1 MHSPYIRRTLS
12 SGSMYGVYSLP
23 YFTCARNYQRKV
35 PYLLRRIR
43 TQARQARLRRGKAR
57 SRPIHTYLTYGTQC
71 IQKMLTLPC
80 ICPILSPPLM
90 TRLGFLSCSPRA
102 PSVSGSN
109 RPFSSSQGS
118 YLNAS
123 KKSNTSHVLYF
134 KWGSSAWSGRQW
146 ALDRPW

>member
-1 MHSPYIRRTLS
+1 MHSPYIRRT
-12 SGSMYGVYSLP
+12 YSTVQAVCTESIVCVTLHVRE
-23 YFTCARNYQRKV
+23 TTNV

-43 TQARQARLRRGKAR
+43 TQATRLRRGKAR
-57 SRPIHTYLTYGTQC
+57 SRPIHTYLTYGTHSVHT
-71 IQKMLTLPC
+71 KMLTLPC

-109 RPFSSSQGS
+109 RPFSSSQRS